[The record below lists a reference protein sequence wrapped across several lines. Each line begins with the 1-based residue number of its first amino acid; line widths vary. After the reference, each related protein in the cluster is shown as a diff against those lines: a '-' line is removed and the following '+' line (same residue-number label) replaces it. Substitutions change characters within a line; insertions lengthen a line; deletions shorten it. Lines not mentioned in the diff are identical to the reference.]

1 MADDIKGKV
10 QQAGHKV
17 AETAKEVGHKI
28 SEGAEKAA
36 DWAKEKAHQ
45 AGNRL
50 DEAKQK
56 VEHAAK
62 ETFGSASHGATKS
75 TADIREHMD
84 VIGSCGNKLGVV
96 DHVEGNRIK
105 LTKND
110 SPDGQHHFV
119 PISWVSKV
127 DDHVHLSKN
136 CGEAKKEWQSA

>member
-1 MADDIKGKV
+1 MADDLKGKM
-10 QQAGHKV
+10 QQAGHKI

-28 SEGAEKAA
+28 SEGAEMAA

-45 AGNRL
+45 AGHRL

-56 VEHAAK
+56 VTHAAQ
-62 ETFGSASHGATKS
+62 ETFGSSCGTARS

-110 SPDGQHHFV
+110 SLDGRHHFV
-119 PISWVSKV
+119 PLTWVSQV
-127 DDHVHLSKN
+127 DNHVHLSKN
-136 CGEAKKEWQSA
+136 CGDAKKEWQSA